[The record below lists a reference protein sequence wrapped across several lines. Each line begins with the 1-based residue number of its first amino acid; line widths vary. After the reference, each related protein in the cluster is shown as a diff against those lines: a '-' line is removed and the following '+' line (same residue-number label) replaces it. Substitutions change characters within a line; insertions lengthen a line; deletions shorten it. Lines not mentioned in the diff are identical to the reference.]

1 AETFG
6 MDLLELLNFGEKNV
20 FYLAGENNHFIK
32 NYLQSNDFSDNK
44 KELEHE
50 LDKARLLLQQ
60 QEKEIAYLK
69 EINSLMKKE
78 SAMSK
83 STNNP

>member
-1 AETFG
+1 LAADNNQNSF
-6 MDLLELLNFGEKNV
+6 NCKN
-20 FYLAGENNHFIK
+20 
-32 NYLQSNDFSDNK
+32 LQSTDFSNDK

-69 EINSLMKKE
+69 DIISLKNQM
-78 SAMSK
+78 
-83 STNNP
+83 